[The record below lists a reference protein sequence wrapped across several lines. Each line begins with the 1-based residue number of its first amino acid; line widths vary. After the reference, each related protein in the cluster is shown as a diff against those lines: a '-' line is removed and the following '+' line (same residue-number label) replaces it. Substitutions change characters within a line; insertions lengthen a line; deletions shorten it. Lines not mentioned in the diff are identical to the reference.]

1 MQFYNK
7 VYKKEPLSNKK
18 LIFRIIIILLS
29 FSILSIFISSVYLK
43 RIALNNLGEDDAN
56 KTSELVF
63 EIMNTKM
70 QEGWAKKDLALIL
83 NKLEH
88 IRIGLKVKSYR
99 SAKVEQIL
107 GVHKEDKK
115 IVQNDPHIQ
124 KAMAGEKQF
133 LIQEDG
139 SIRYLYPM
147 KVKQEC
153 ITCHYN
159 TKVGD
164 INGVLD
170 ITYPPS
176 EIKISLDMLI
186 SYFLIFFVCF
196 ISICFVVLY
205 FAINRKIINPLIKF
219 TKTVIEI
226 SKDTDLSKKSNIK
239 PKIKELFILENHF
252 NELLNKISFYY
263 DKLLDNLYTDSLT
276 KLPNIIKLEEDIKKN
291 ETNTLMIVNIDSF
304 KEINNFY
311 GVKVGDTILKQIAM
325 YLHEKTNGLHQL
337 YKLYSDEFAILTQEN
352 IDKKYCIDFIN
363 SLNKNFC
370 RYEDTDIQVQSSIG
384 VVYKDNTRLIEK
396 ATIALRTAKK
406 NKTLCE
412 EYNKSLELQEEYSN
426 HITWSLNIKESLY
439 KDDIVP
445 YFQAIKDLNTGKIKK
460 YECLARM
467 VYNNEVYSP
476 DTFINISKKAKLYP
490 QITQKMIEKTFK
502 YFKNKPD
509 IEFSINFSVDD
520 IINEKTFEYLIQM
533 IEKYN
538 IGSQLIIELL
548 ESEEIHDFKLLDNF
562 IKKLKEYK
570 VRVAID
576 DFGSGYSNFSYII
589 NLNVDYLKIDSSLI
603 KDIHLNKESKIIVKS
618 IVEFAKN
625 VNLKTIAEMV
635 HNEEI
640 EQILKELNINYVQG
654 YHIGKPKKEI
664 L

>member
-7 VYKKEPLSNKK
+7 AHTKEPISNKK
-18 LIFRIIIILLS
+18 LIFRIIIILLI
-29 FSILSIFISSVYLK
+29 FSILSIFISSIYIK
-43 RIALNNLGEDDAN
+43 RIALNNLGEDDAK

-70 QEGWAKKDLALIL
+70 QEGWGKDDLVIIL
-83 NKLEH
+83 EKLEH
-88 IRIGLKVKSYR
+88 IREGLEVKSYR
-99 SAKVEQIL
+99 SSKVEEIL
-107 GVHKEDKK
+107 GVHEEDKK
-115 IVQNDPHIQ
+115 VVSNDIAIQN
-124 KAMAGEKQF
+124 AMAGKKQF
-133 LIQEDG
+133 LIQDDG

-164 INGVLD
+164 VNGVLD

-186 SYFLIFFVCF
+186 SYFLIFFVSF
-196 ISICFVVLY
+196 ISICFIVLY
-205 FAINRKIINPLIKF
+205 FAINKKIINPLIQF
-219 TKTVIEI
+219 TNTVNEI

-239 PKIKELFILENHF
+239 PKIKELYILENHF
-252 NELLNKISFYY
+252 NDLLDKIKFYY
-263 DKLLDNLYTDSLT
+263 DKLIDNLYTDSLT

-291 ETNTLMIVNIDSF
+291 EKNTLIIINIDSF

-325 YLHEKTNGLHQL
+325 YLHEKTNGIHKL
-337 YKLYSDEFAILTQEN
+337 YRLYSDEFAILTQEK
-352 IDKKYCIDFIN
+352 IDKQYCLEFIN
-363 SLNKNFC
+363 SLNKDFC

-384 VVYKDNTRLIEK
+384 VVYNEKSRLIEK
-396 ATIALRTAKK
+396 ATIALRTAKN
-406 NKTLCE
+406 NKTLYE
-412 EYNKSLELQEEYSN
+412 EFNKSLELQEEYSN
-426 HITWSLNIKESLY
+426 HITWSLNIKESLNN
-439 KDDIVP
+439 DEIVP

-467 VYNNEVYSP
+467 IHNNEIHSP
-476 DTFINISKKAKLYP
+476 NTFINISKKAKLYP
-490 QITQKMIEKTFK
+490 EITRKMIEKTFS

-509 IEFSINFSVDD
+509 FEFSINFSVDD
-520 IINEKTFEYLIQM
+520 IINEKTSNYLIEM
-533 IEKYN
+533 IKKYKV
-538 IGSQLIIELL
+538 GPQLIIELL
-548 ESEEIHDFKLLDNF
+548 ESEEIHDFKLLDSF
-562 IKKLKEYK
+562 IKRLKK
-570 VRVAID
+570 HGVRVAID

-603 KDIHLNKESKIIVKS
+603 KNIHINNESRIIVKS

-635 HNEEI
+635 YNEEI
-640 EQILKELNINYVQG
+640 EQILRELNVDYVQG
-654 YHIGKPKKEI
+654 YYIGKPKKEI